1 MREVYIFDRKGIEDF
16 INNKEDTTE
25 YKRVFEKCGMF
36 LSDNYIIYS
45 DEYDSGS
52 PLENLQ
58 KFLESKFG
66 EYALEDF
73 YDISY
78 KKLVMEIYIE
88 DLKKDEELLE
98 EIESEKKLLEDEK
111 RMLEEKMQEL
121 NKKEAKIKRGER

>member
-58 KFLESKFG
+58 KFLERKFG

-98 EIESEKKLLEDEK
+98 EIEEEKKLLEDEK

>member
-1 MREVYIFDRKGIEDF
+1 MREVYIFNKKEIEDF
-16 INNKEDTTE
+16 INNKTE
-25 YKRVFEKCGMF
+25 TKEYMRVFEKCGMF
-36 LSDNYIIYS
+36 LSDTYIICS
-45 DEYDSGS
+45 DEYDNGS
-52 PLENLQ
+52 PLENLE
-58 KFLESKFG
+58 KFLKNKFG

-98 EIESEKKLLEDEK
+98 EIEEEKKLIENERK
-111 RMLEEKMQEL
+111 KLEEKMQEL

>member
-1 MREVYIFDRKGIEDF
+1 M
-16 INNKEDTTE
+16 
-25 YKRVFEKCGMF
+25 
-36 LSDNYIIYS
+36 
-45 DEYDSGS
+45 
-52 PLENLQ
+52 Q

>member
-1 MREVYIFDRKGIEDF
+1 MREVYIFNKKEIEDF
-16 INNKEDTTE
+16 INNKTE
-25 YKRVFEKCGMF
+25 TKEYMRVFEKCGMF
-36 LSDNYIIYS
+36 LSDTFIIYS

-52 PLENLQ
+52 PLENLR

-66 EYALEDF
+66 EYAFEDF

-98 EIESEKKLLEDEK
+98 EIEEEKKLIENERK
-111 RMLEEKMQEL
+111 KLEEKMQEL